1 MAKVGSNEEAIP
13 NYQFIVSAPQSEFS
27 EEALN
32 KLSQILLEKEDW
44 TAAIPLLER
53 LEQEANYSQNILYAQ
68 SNLMKGNYQ
77 LGNYEKAVT
86 YAEKILLED
95 QIDASLE
102 YDAKIVIAR
111 SAFQTEDHPKAE
123 EFYREVERNAS
134 GELKAEALYYSA
146 FFLNSQKLYADSNK
160 VIQNITSDFSA
171 YKYWGAK
178 SFIIMAKNYYALEN
192 KDPYQATYILENII
206 KNFTQ
211 FDDIIIEA
219 KNELKKI
226 KLNEAK
232 TNNSVITPQK
242 LRLMKKYITCFL
254 VLASAVVMAQR
265 KSKKEKKKDT
275 ITPPVITVV
284 TSYTPT
290 IADASKIKKIPV
302 ITLSDNSKKK
312 KLDYKIFSAP
322 VASTFVPKSGVVKG
336 IDVGKKER
344 LFSNYVAGGYG
355 NFNTPYLEAFLQQN
369 RKFEYDYGV
378 YLKYISS
385 GNGVEI
391 TPLDNGYT
399 ALSLGA
405 YYTKEDRYF
414 TWKIGG
420 NITRNQY
427 HWYGLPAIDFDA
439 ESIAAIDEKQAY
451 GFYELEGEF
460 IFKNTTIDKIKG
472 ALNMFDDLFGSQ
484 EIQFRLLSSF
494 TFP

>member
-265 KSKKEKKKDT
+265 KSKRKRKRYNYS
-275 ITPPVITVV
+275 
-284 TSYTPT
+284 TSHHCSYLVH
-290 IADASKIKKIPV
+290 SNHCRCVKIKKTPV

-322 VASTFVPKSGVVKG
+322 VASTFVPKVVLL
-336 IDVGKKER
+336 KE
-344 LFSNYVAGGYG
+344 L
-355 NFNTPYLEAFLQQN
+355 
-369 RKFEYDYGV
+369 
-378 YLKYISS
+378 
-385 GNGVEI
+385 
-391 TPLDNGYT
+391 
-399 ALSLGA
+399 
-405 YYTKEDRYF
+405 
-414 TWKIGG
+414 
-420 NITRNQY
+420 
-427 HWYGLPAIDFDA
+427 
-439 ESIAAIDEKQAY
+439 
-451 GFYELEGEF
+451 
-460 IFKNTTIDKIKG
+460 
-472 ALNMFDDLFGSQ
+472 M
-484 EIQFRLLSSF
+484 
-494 TFP
+494 

>member
-1 MAKVGSNEEAIP
+1 MA
-13 NYQFIVSAPQSEFS
+13 
-27 EEALN
+27 
-32 KLSQILLEKEDW
+32 KEDW

-77 LGNYEKAVT
+77 LGNYEKAVS

-134 GELKAEALYYSA
+134 GKLKAEALYYSA

-211 FDDIIIEA
+211 FDDIIVEA

-232 TNNSVITPQK
+232 TNNSVITP
-242 LRLMKKYITCFL
+242 
-254 VLASAVVMAQR
+254 
-265 KSKKEKKKDT
+265 
-275 ITPPVITVV
+275 
-284 TSYTPT
+284 
-290 IADASKIKKIPV
+290 
-302 ITLSDNSKKK
+302 
-312 KLDYKIFSAP
+312 
-322 VASTFVPKSGVVKG
+322 
-336 IDVGKKER
+336 
-344 LFSNYVAGGYG
+344 
-355 NFNTPYLEAFLQQN
+355 
-369 RKFEYDYGV
+369 
-378 YLKYISS
+378 
-385 GNGVEI
+385 
-391 TPLDNGYT
+391 
-399 ALSLGA
+399 
-405 YYTKEDRYF
+405 
-414 TWKIGG
+414 
-420 NITRNQY
+420 
-427 HWYGLPAIDFDA
+427 
-439 ESIAAIDEKQAY
+439 
-451 GFYELEGEF
+451 
-460 IFKNTTIDKIKG
+460 KN
-472 ALNMFDDLFGSQ
+472 
-484 EIQFRLLSSF
+484 
-494 TFP
+494 